1 MSFKIKNQLL
11 LLTSMIK
18 ELRSSPS
25 ILKKKEILL
34 SHTDKSRDL
43 RTVLLK
49 WTSLTG
55 PFNLRS
61 KTILSK
67 EIKEKVRTAKNL
79 KEDLHAEMKDQHN
92 AVMEKSSVI
101 DLLTPLESGNLR
113 GNDAIRFLRDV
124 YTDLDSELTETL
136 SLLVDKTLL
145 CGISQEKIR
154 RILSDEIDNETSITG
169 ITNTTEPPIFL
180 PHLPPVLLGITHDKM
195 STKNHQKDGPFYLS
209 RKLDGIR
216 ALTTFTSTEQKPH
229 IFTRSHKRIHPP
241 IEEYFEEDL
250 KSLKASAKDFD
261 FQLDGEICLIS
272 EKTGIEDFRS
282 TLSLLSRTS
291 SINLVIPDGYKLIYY
306 VFDLIVPDKTFSE
319 RHAILQAIFGNNT
332 ISKNAASNNNNNYD
346 DDNNNNDG
354 TNVLLSTKTKRT
366 KVLLLEQTEIVH
378 FSHHKRFIVP
388 MWEGLVLRRSTSK
401 HPLLRESRTPD
412 FIKVK
417 SFKEK
422 EFIVEECKWS
432 TMMVGDRFEEN
443 LLSSVRI
450 SLSTS
455 ADTAVWVGSGFSLEE
470 RRMFSKSK
478 RESIVG
484 STVTVRYFEEFETS
498 LRFPTIKAIYLG
510 GQKRMV

>member
-1 MSFKIKNQLL
+1 
-11 LLTSMIK
+11 MIK

-49 WTSLTG
+49 WTSLAG

-67 EIKEKVRTAKNL
+67 EIKEKVRTPKFI
-79 KEDLHAEMKDQHN
+79 KEDLDGQKKNQQN
-92 AVMEKSSVI
+92 AVIEQSSVI
-101 DLLTPLESGNLR
+101 DLLTPLESGKLR

-124 YTDLDSELTETL
+124 YTDLDSELSETL
-136 SLLVDKTLL
+136 SLLVDKKLL

-154 RILSDEIDNETSITG
+154 KILGGRNDNETSITG
-169 ITNTTEPPIFL
+169 ITNITEPLVSL
-180 PHLPPVLLGITHDKM
+180 PDLPPVLLGITHDKM

-216 ALTTFTSTEQKPH
+216 ALTTFPSSESKPQ

-282 TLSLLSRTS
+282 TLSLLSRTT
-291 SINLVIPDGYKLIYY
+291 SINLVIPAGYKLVYY
-306 VFDLIVPDKTFSE
+306 VFDLIIPDKTFSE
-319 RHAILQAIFGNNT
+319 RHNVLKAIFSNSSISNN
-332 ISKNAASNNNNNYD
+332 SAASTNNP
-346 DDNNNNDG
+346 DG
-354 TNVLLSTKTKRT
+354 TNALLSAITKGT
-366 KVLLLEQTEIVH
+366 KVLLLEQTEIAY
-378 FSHHKRFIVP
+378 FLHHKRFIVP

-422 EFIVEECKWS
+422 EFIVEDCKWS

-455 ADTAVWVGSGFSLEE
+455 VDTAVWVGSGFSLEE

-478 RESIVG
+478 KESIVG